1 MFYPEDFSYF
11 DQYSDGDGYE
21 LDSYREHFQAI
32 LEGIRENRILAI
44 DYFSAKNHLTTFRYL
59 PCRLEYSARDDKFRL
74 MAVRVRKDDS
84 LSRLTILNLSRIMR
98 IKDTGKSLELRP
110 DIDACLEH
118 SLCRE
123 PVVLEISNERNALER
138 TMLHFACYKK
148 RTEKL
153 GDSGKYLCRIY
164 YSRDVETELLRQIL
178 SFGPVVKVLGP
189 ESFLKQV
196 KERVER
202 QQRLFAKD
210 CSNP

>member
-1 MFYPEDFSYF
+1 MYKR
-11 DQYSDGDGYE
+11 Q
-21 LDSYREHFQAI
+21 
-32 LEGIRENRILAI
+32 
-44 DYFSAKNHLTTFRYL
+44 
-59 PCRLEYSARDDKFRL
+59 LEYSARDDKFRL

-164 YSRDVETELLRQIL
+164 YSRDVETELLIQKMCIRDRSRTMQYAFKSGGTSLLLRSHQFSELLNQSSAACHGYI
-178 SFGPVVKVLGP
+178 SNLGTD
-189 ESFLKQV
+189 SLQAFQFL
-196 KERVER
+196 
-202 QQRLFAKD
+202 
-210 CSNP
+210 

>member
-1 MFYPEDFSYF
+1 MVHVRQSI
-11 DQYSDGDGYE
+11 YS
-21 LDSYREHFQAI
+21 L
-32 LEGIRENRILAI
+32 LEPKKKKGNVQGKQRKGRIARIIASLLAVTVTVT
-44 DYFSAKNHLTTFRYL
+44 SAAPF
-59 PCRLEYSARDDKFRL
+59 
-74 MAVRVRKDDS
+74 V
-84 LSRLTILNLSRIMR
+84 MR
-98 IKDTGKSLELRP
+98 IKDTGKSLEIRP

-164 YSRDVETELLRQIL
+164 YSRDVETELLIQIL